1 MEDIKNFFKK
11 DNFITDVGI
20 ELLEVS
26 PGYAK
31 AKLDI
36 EERHLNALKTVQ
48 GGALFT
54 LADVTFAAAL
64 NAHGNAAV
72 VINANMSFVKA
83 VKKGTLIAEAKE
95 TSIGPK
101 IATYNVNITDENG
114 DIVAIFQGMGY
125 RKKTPYDSA
134 SVQFE
139 QSRSQ

>member
-11 DNFITDVGI
+11 DNFITNVGI

-31 AKLDI
+31 AKLDV

-134 SVQFE
+134 SV
-139 QSRSQ
+139 

>member
-11 DNFITDVGI
+11 DNFITNIGI

-125 RKKTPYDSA
+125 RKKTPYDPA
-134 SVQFE
+134 SV
-139 QSRSQ
+139 